1 MQKNKIFSLFEKTRL
16 RSLKISENLS
26 NEDMCL
32 QSMED
37 ASPIKWHLAHTSWFF
52 EEFVI
57 KKVKSDFKSP
67 DPRFNYLF
75 NSYYVQAGPRY
86 QRSQRGLISKPD
98 VKEVLTYRK
107 MIDEM
112 VIDLMEKQNAPFEMI
127 ELGCH
132 HEMQHQE
139 LMLTDLLH
147 ALSFNPLRPKYIEN
161 KKNKNDQVDTR
172 WVDFEGGVKNVGHD
186 GQSFSYDCEQPQ
198 HQTMIHPFKISSQ
211 LVTNG
216 EWKEFI
222 EANGYQDPTL
232 WLMDGFAQCE
242 KGNWQ
247 APLYWWKEDNEWYQY
262 TLQGVQLV
270 DDHAPVH
277 HISFYEADAFARWRG
292 KRLPTEFEWET
303 ASDDVKDGN
312 FLESENYL
320 PQSQKSEQPMN
331 QCWGHV
337 WEWTASSFSP
347 YPGFKTE
354 PGAVGEYNG
363 KFMINQ
369 MVLKGGSCLTPQ
381 DQIRKTYRNFFYPHQ
396 RWQMSGL
403 RLAA

>member
-1 MQKNKIFSLFEKTRL
+1 MDNKVIKKLFEDTRQ
-16 RSLKISENLS
+16 RSLELIKNLRP
-26 NEDMCL
+26 EDTCI

-57 KKVKSDFKSP
+57 KKVKSNFKSP
-67 DPRFNYLF
+67 DPRFSYLF
-75 NSYYVQAGPRY
+75 NSYYVQAGPRFT
-86 QRSQRGLISKPD
+86 RSQRGLISKPD
-98 VKEVLTYRK
+98 LTEVLNYRK
-107 MIDEM
+107 LVNEILIELIED
-112 VIDLMEKQNAPFEMI
+112 QNTPLDII

-147 ALSFNPLRPKYIEN
+147 AFSFNPLRPKYIEKQMTAN
-161 KKNKNDQVDTR
+161 EKINETWHDYIGGMKK
-172 WVDFEGGVKNVGHD
+172 VGNQGHT
-186 GQSFSYDCEQPQ
+186 FCYDCEQPE
-198 HQTMIHPFKISSQ
+198 HQVWIQPFQISNQ

-216 EWKEFI
+216 DWIEFI
-222 EANGYQDPTL
+222 NAGGYQNPNL
-232 WLMDGFAQCE
+232 WLMDGFAECE
-242 KGNWQ
+242 KQKWN
-247 APLYWWKEDNEWYQY
+247 APLYWWKEDKTWYHY
-262 TLQGVQLV
+262 SLHGVKQVEEL
-270 DDHAPVH
+270 APVH
-277 HISFYEADAFARWRG
+277 HISFYEADAYAKWKG
-292 KRLPTEFEWET
+292 KRLPTEFEWEVV
-303 ASDDVKDGN
+303 SNEIQSEN
-312 FLESENYL
+312 FLEHQNYL
-320 PQSQKSEQPMN
+320 PFSKDNQKNMN
-331 QCWGHV
+331 QMWGHV